1 MCKTAYELRISD
13 WSSYVYS
20 SHLISYASFNKGGGR
35 SARAG
40 IQYRNLPEQLAH
52 EFLGAFFTCTRQPQ
66 GIAPG
71 GQIIPARTARGLR
84 VRRDD
89 GHARLDQIIPV
100 FDVLGVVLAHQKND
114 GRGVRRAVQGELF
127 LPAGLEGAAGGDGVD
142 VRRQGQRPAS
152 SEEGRVGKEWVSTC
166 NTRE

>member
-1 MCKTAYELRISD
+1 MRISD
-13 WSSYVYS
+13 WSSDVC
-20 SHLISYASFNKGGGR
+20 
-35 SARAG
+35 SAD
-40 IQYRNLPEQLAH
+40 L
-52 EFLGAFFTCTRQPQ
+52 
-66 GIAPG
+66 PG

-100 FDVLGVVLAHQKND
+100 FDVLGVALAHQKND

-142 VRRQGQRPAS
+142 RKSTRLNS
-152 SEEGRVGKEWVSTC
+152 SH
-166 NTRE
+166 